1 MLGHS
6 KFNRHAKFTIKPSKS
21 TKNWLLRP
29 LQFYIGRKVGSE
41 SVATSKFYDAAI
53 LGSRKLNSMVA
64 KQKIQ
69 FFHLRSIRQMLF

>member
-6 KFNRHAKFTIKPSKS
+6 KFNRHAKFTI
-21 TKNWLLRP
+21 
-29 LQFYIGRKVGSE
+29 GSE